1 MDASVRSYEA
11 GMDTTVETAA
21 GSLPP
26 REMTQHEAPESVSGS
41 LPGQSAVAKE
51 SADAVLAETGTIPRA
66 SLGAT
71 LKRAVV
77 VLSILGWFALRRVW
91 GALTG
96 GLSGPVALRL
106 AFEKLGPIYI
116 KLGQLIAS
124 GEALFPAAYSEEFR
138 RLLDRVP
145 AFSRDDVERIV
156 REDLGKPVDALFAS
170 FDAVPMAA
178 ASIAQVH
185 GATLPDGREVV
196 VKVQRPGLAVLASA
210 DLRILRFFA
219 WLVMKLSPLARG
231 SNVGAFVDD
240 FETNLRQELDFRHE
254 AEAMREFNEVMH
266 VFGNDRTRAP
276 KVEDALTHARVLTME
291 RFRGWRIDDVEG
303 VRKSGYEPV
312 DTLLHGIRSWFQTL
326 ILRGF
331 FHGDVHAGNFM
342 LLSDGRIGYLD
353 FGIVGRFGE
362 DHQKGVLEYVLGFQQ
377 RDFGRVADAMILMK
391 TAGDSESVDRDA
403 LARDLE
409 DIFAPLLGSA
419 EPAGS
424 ERGASRE
431 ETEAFQLKDLVP
443 GMIRTGRT
451 HGLRMPREL
460 VLVTKQLVYLDRY
473 SRAYGGD
480 EMNVLTDTRLTNTIV
495 QDSFVAMMSA

>member
-1 MDASVRSYEA
+1 MAPDAQS
-11 GMDTTVETAA
+11 TVPTSESPDAA
-21 GSLPP
+21 
-26 REMTQHEAPESVSGS
+26 
-41 LPGQSAVAKE
+41 
-51 SADAVLAETGTIPRA
+51 LAETGTIPRA

-71 LKRAVV
+71 LKRGVV
-77 VLSILGWFALRRVW
+77 VISILGWFALRRVW

-96 GLSGPVALRL
+96 SLSGPVALRL

-219 WLVMKLSPLARG
+219 WLVMKVSPLARG

-276 KVEDALTHARVLTME
+276 KVEDALTHARVVTME
-291 RFRGWRIDDVEG
+291 RFRGWRIDDVAD
-303 VRKSGYEPV
+303 VRSSGYEPV
-312 DTLLHGIRSWFQTL
+312 ETLLHGIRSWFQTL

-391 TAGDSESVDRDA
+391 TAGDSENVERDR

-409 DIFAPLLGSA
+409 DIFAPLLGMRATEVEATA
-419 EPAGS
+419 EDA
-424 ERGASRE
+424 
-431 ETEAFQLKDLVP
+431 ETFQLKDLVP

-473 SRAYGGD
+473 SRAYGGAD
-480 EMNVLTDTRLTNTIV
+480 MNVLTDTRLTNTIV

>member
-1 MDASVRSYEA
+1 
-11 GMDTTVETAA
+11 MDTTVGTTAA
-21 GSLPP
+21 SLPERP
-26 REMTQHEAPESVSGS
+26 FSEHAMHAASPASTVSGS
-41 LPGQSAVAKE
+41 
-51 SADAVLAETGTIPRA
+51 ADAALAETGTIPRA
-66 SLGAT
+66 SLAT
-71 LKRAVV
+71 TLARAVV
-77 VLSILGWFALRRVW
+77 VVSILCWFGLRRLASIVTR
-91 GALTG
+91 GS
-96 GLSGPVALRL
+96 LSGPVALRL
-106 AFEKLGPIYI
+106 AFERLGPIYI

-124 GEALFPAAYSEEFR
+124 GEALFPASYSEEFR

-156 REDLGKPVDALFAS
+156 REDLGKPIAELFAR
-170 FDAVPMAA
+170 FDEVPMAA

-185 GATLPDGREVV
+185 GATLTDGREVV
-196 VKVQRPGLAVLASA
+196 VKVQRPGLAALASA

-219 WLVMKLSPLARG
+219 WVVMKVSPLARG

-266 VFGNDRTRAP
+266 VFGNERTCAP

-291 RFRGWRIDDVEG
+291 RFRGWRIDDVAG
-303 VRKSGYEPV
+303 VRGSGYEPV
-312 DTLLHGIRSWFQTL
+312 ETLLHGIRSWFQTL

-362 DHQKGVLEYVLGFQQ
+362 DHQKGVLEYVMGFQQ

-391 TAGDSESVDRDA
+391 TAADAERIDRDA

-409 DIFAPLLGSA
+409 HIFAPLLPSPDGSRDA
-419 EPAGS
+419 PA
-424 ERGASRE
+424 ASDADARTARAIDDE
-431 ETEAFQLKDLVP
+431 QTAFQLKDLVP

-480 EMNVLTDTRLTNTIV
+480 DMNVLTDTRLTNTIV
-495 QDSFVAMMSA
+495 QDSFVAMMSS